1 MRICVLHNNEDE
13 KVNYIVDLISE
24 KYSLTK
30 INLDIDNVDEL
41 SMKLLLNNTITSM
54 DLDDY
59 IKGKKYFKNMIT
71 CYINCSEDNEKVIE
85 DNTLFDNELF
95 TFRILN
101 NNILSDEQIADMI
114 FEASYG
120 RELLLSKERKKL
132 MYKVEENELLFA
144 KTKDGAIIPT
154 KRDEDGC
161 YDIYACFDEDEV
173 EIKPFTNKLIDSG
186 IATAFDKRWR
196 LAIRERGSNSKSGL
210 ITMSGQVDSGYRGS
224 IFVSLYNANSVPV
237 IISKNVD
244 ALEKTDD
251 YIKVPYSKAIAQF
264 AMEEVPVL
272 EEKEIDYEIL
282 KTIASERGVGA
293 LGSSGK

>member
-1 MRICVLHNNEDE
+1 MRICVLHNDDE
-13 KVNYIVDLISE
+13 KINHIVDLISE
-24 KYSLTK
+24 KYNLIK
-30 INLDIDNVDEL
+30 INFDVDKVDEL
-41 SMKLLLNNTITSM
+41 KIKLLLNNTITSIN
-54 DLDDY
+54 LDDY
-59 IKGKKYFKNMIT
+59 LNVRKYLKHMIT
-71 CYINCSEDNEKVIE
+71 CYVNCSEDNEKVIE
-85 DNTLFDNELF
+85 DNRLFNNELF
-95 TFRILN
+95 SFKILN

-120 RELLLSKERKKL
+120 RELLSKERKKL
-132 MYKVEENELLFA
+132 MNTVKENELLFA
-144 KTKDGAIIPT
+144 KTKENAIIPS

-161 YDIYACFDEDEV
+161 YDIYACFDDDEIV
-173 EIKPFTNKLIDSG
+173 IEPFRNMLVDSG

-196 LAIRERGSNSKSGL
+196 LAIRERGTNSKSGL
-210 ITMSGQVDSGYRGS
+210 MTMSGQVDSGYRGS

-244 ALEKTDD
+244 VLEKTDD

-272 EEKEIDYEIL
+272 KEKEIDYEIL

>member
-1 MRICVLHNNEDE
+1 M
-13 KVNYIVDLISE
+13 
-24 KYSLTK
+24 
-30 INLDIDNVDEL
+30 
-41 SMKLLLNNTITSM
+41 NTV
-54 DLDDY
+54 
-59 IKGKKYFKNMIT
+59 K
-71 CYINCSEDNEKVIE
+71 
-85 DNTLFDNELF
+85 
-95 TFRILN
+95 
-101 NNILSDEQIADMI
+101 
-114 FEASYG
+114 
-120 RELLLSKERKKL
+120 
-132 MYKVEENELLFA
+132 ENELLFA
-144 KTKDGAIIPT
+144 KTKENAIIPS

-161 YDIYACFDEDEV
+161 YDIYACFDEEEV
-173 EIKPFTNKLIDSG
+173 EIEPFTNKLIDSG

-244 ALEKTDD
+244 VLEKTDD

-272 EEKEIDYEIL
+272 KEKEIDYEIL

>member
-1 MRICVLHNNEDE
+1 MRICVLHNDDE
-13 KVNYIVDLISE
+13 KINHIVDLISE
-24 KYSLTK
+24 KYNLIK
-30 INLDIDNVDEL
+30 INFDVDKVDEL
-41 SMKLLLNNTITSM
+41 EIKLLLNNTITSM
-54 DLDDY
+54 NLEDY
-59 IKGKKYFKNMIT
+59 TKAKKYLKHMTT
-71 CYINCSEDNEKVIE
+71 CYVNCSEDNEKVIE
-85 DNTLFDNELF
+85 DNRLFNNELF
-95 TFRILN
+95 SFKILN

-120 RELLLSKERKKL
+120 RELLSKERKNL

-144 KTKDGAIIPT
+144 KTKENAIIPS

-161 YDIYACFDEDEV
+161 YDIYACFDEDE
-173 EIKPFTNKLIDSG
+173 IKIEPFSNKLIDSG

>member
-24 KYSLTK
+24 KYSLIK
-30 INLDIDNVDEL
+30 INLDIDNLDEL
-41 SMKLLLNNTITSM
+41 SMKLLLNNTITIMS
-54 DLDDY
+54 LDDY
-59 IKGKKYFKNMIT
+59 IKVKKHLKHMTT
-71 CYINCSEDNEKVIE
+71 CYVNCSEDNKKVIE
-85 DNTLFDNELF
+85 DNTLFEDELF
-95 TFRILN
+95 SFKIFN
-101 NNILSDEQIADMI
+101 NNILSKEQIADMI

-120 RELLLSKERKKL
+120 RELLSKERKKL
-132 MYKVEENELLFA
+132 MNTVKENELLFA
-144 KTKDGAIIPT
+144 KTKENAIIPS

-161 YDIYACFDEDEV
+161 YDIYACFDEDE
-173 EIKPFTNKLIDSG
+173 IKIESFSNKLIDSG

-244 ALEKTDD
+244 VLEKTDD

>member
-1 MRICVLHNNEDE
+1 MRICVLHNDE
-13 KVNYIVDLISE
+13 KINHIVDLISE
-24 KYSLTK
+24 KYNLIK
-30 INLDIDNVDEL
+30 INFDVDKVDEL
-41 SMKLLLNNTITSM
+41 EIKLLLNNTITSM
-54 DLDDY
+54 NLEDY
-59 IKGKKYFKNMIT
+59 TKAKKYLKHMTT
-71 CYINCSEDNEKVIE
+71 CYVNCSEDNEKVIE
-85 DNTLFDNELF
+85 DNRLFNNELF
-95 TFRILN
+95 SFKILN
-101 NNILSDEQIADMI
+101 NNILSNEQIADMI

-120 RELLLSKERKKL
+120 RELLSKERKNL

-144 KTKDGAIIPT
+144 KTKENAIIPS

-161 YDIYACFDEDEV
+161 YDIYACFDEEEV
-173 EIKPFTNKLIDSG
+173 EIEPFTNKLIDSG

>member
-1 MRICVLHNNEDE
+1 ME
-13 KVNYIVDLISE
+13 IVDLNIE
-24 KYSLTK
+24 DT
-30 INLDIDNVDEL
+30 ND
-41 SMKLLLNNTITSM
+41 LLNKLKLVSFIGSM
-54 DLDDY
+54 PIDDY
-59 IKGKKYFKNMIT
+59 VKVKKYFKGTTT
-71 CYINCSEDNEKVIE
+71 CYVNCSEDNEKVIN
-85 DNTLFDNELF
+85 DNNLWDDDLF

-101 NNILSDEQIADMI
+101 NNILSDEQIADII

-120 RELLLSKERKKL
+120 REILNKERKKL
-132 MYKVEENELLFA
+132 MYEVKENELLFA
-144 KTKDGAIIPT
+144 KTKENAIIPT

-161 YDIYACFDEDEV
+161 YDIYACFDEDFVRIE
-173 EIKPFTNKLIDSG
+173 PFTNKLIDSG
-186 IATAFDKRWR
+186 IATAFNKRWR

-244 ALEKTDD
+244 TLEKTDD
-251 YIKVPYSKAIAQF
+251 YIKVPYSKAVAQF

>member
-1 MRICVLHNNEDE
+1 MRICVLHSGVDNEINHIID
-13 KVNYIVDLISE
+13 IISN

-30 INLDIDNVDEL
+30 IDLNINKMDEL

-54 DLDDY
+54 TLDDY
-59 IKGKKYFKNMIT
+59 IKGKKYFKHMTT
-71 CYINCSEDNEKVIE
+71 CYVNCSEDNEKVIE
-85 DNTLFDNELF
+85 DYSLFDDELF
-95 TFRILN
+95 SFRILN

-120 RELLLSKERKKL
+120 RELLSKERKNL

-144 KTKDGAIIPT
+144 KTRENAIIPT

-161 YDIYACFDEDEV
+161 YDIYACFDEEEV
-173 EIKPFTNKLIDSG
+173 TIEPFTNKLIDSG
-186 IATAFDKRWR
+186 IATAFNKRWR

-244 ALEKTDD
+244 TLEKTDD

-272 EEKEIDYEIL
+272 KEKEIDYEIL

>member
-30 INLDIDNVDEL
+30 INLDIDNIDEL

-54 DLDDY
+54 TLDDY
-59 IKGKKYFKNMIT
+59 IKIKKHLKHMIT
-71 CYINCSEDNEKVIE
+71 CYVNCSEDNEKVIE
-85 DNTLFDNELF
+85 DYSLFDEELF
-95 TFRILN
+95 SFRILN

-120 RELLLSKERKKL
+120 RELLSKERKKL

-161 YDIYACFDEDEV
+161 YDIYACFDEEEV

-244 ALEKTDD
+244 NLEKTDD

-282 KTIASERGVGA
+282 KTIASERGIGA

>member
-13 KVNYIVDLISE
+13 KVNYIVNLISE

-30 INLDIDNVDEL
+30 IEFDIDNIDEL

-59 IKGKKYFKNMIT
+59 IKIKKHLKHMIT
-71 CYINCSEDNEKVIE
+71 CYVNCSEDNEKVIK
-85 DNTLFDNELF
+85 DNSLFDEELF
-95 TFRILN
+95 SFRILN

-120 RELLLSKERKKL
+120 RELLSKERKNL

-144 KTKDGAIIPT
+144 KTKEGAIIPT

-161 YDIYACFDEDEV
+161 YDIYSCFDEDEV
-173 EIKPFTNKLIDSG
+173 TIEPFTNKLIDSG
-186 IATAFDKRWR
+186 IATAFDKKWR
-196 LAIRERGSNSKSGL
+196 LAVRERGSNSKSGL

-251 YIKVPYSKAIAQF
+251 YIKVPYSKAVAQF

-282 KTIASERGVGA
+282 KTIASERGVGT

>member
-1 MRICVLHNNEDE
+1 MRICILHNNDDE

-24 KYSLTK
+24 KYSLIK
-30 INLDIDNVDEL
+30 IELDIDNIDEL

-54 DLDDY
+54 TLDDY
-59 IKGKKYFKNMIT
+59 IKGKKYFKHMTT
-71 CYINCSEDNEKVIE
+71 CYVNCSEDNEKVIE
-85 DNTLFDNELF
+85 DYSLFDEELF
-95 TFRILN
+95 SFRILN

-120 RELLLSKERKKL
+120 RELLSKERKNL

-144 KTKDGAIIPT
+144 KTKKNAIVPT

-173 EIKPFTNKLIDSG
+173 TIKPFTNRLIDSG

-244 ALEKTDD
+244 TLEKTDD
-251 YIKVPYSKAIAQF
+251 YIKVPYSKAVAQF